1 MKPVKCKHFGKEYRY
16 PYVLEEDFMV
26 DDLIQLTMQELLV
39 GFNQLGRED
48 QTNNAK
54 DNFKPN
60 EK

>member
-1 MKPVKCKHFGKEYRY
+1 MSMFDAQFPIEAS
-16 PYVLEEDFMV
+16 MV